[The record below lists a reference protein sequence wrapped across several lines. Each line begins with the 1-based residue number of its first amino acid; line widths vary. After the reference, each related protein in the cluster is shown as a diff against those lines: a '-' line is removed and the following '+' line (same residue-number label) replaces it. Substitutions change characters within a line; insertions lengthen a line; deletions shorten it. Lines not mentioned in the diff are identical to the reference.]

1 MDADKAAENLT
12 VIRQLMERPIRYST
26 MSGLSGI
33 LAGCAALGGVA
44 ADAWVSH
51 NLPREDAFWINLLI
65 WAGVFLTAF
74 TSSAVLTY
82 IRERKQG
89 MPFWSPIKRRILMTI
104 LPPFVAGIGLT
115 FGLVVSIFHPLQF
128 SVASGLGLFPSIW
141 MLFYGVTLWQIG
153 TFSVGELRAMG
164 IAFILAGL
172 ITAWH
177 FQYMIPGMEPRATT
191 YWTMGITFGGF
202 HIVYGIIVW
211 IRHGG

>member
-1 MDADKAAENLT
+1 MNADKAAENLT

-44 ADAWVSH
+44 ADWWVSH
-51 NLPREDAFWINLLI
+51 NLPDDALWINALV

-74 TSSAVLTY
+74 MSSAVLTY

-104 LPPFVAGIGLT
+104 LPPFVAGVGLT
-115 FGLVVSIFHPLQF
+115 AGIMYRWSVGQGPNQWGLIP
-128 SVASGLGLFPSIW
+128 PIW
-141 MLFYGVTLWQIG
+141 MTFYGVALWQIG
-153 TFSVGELRAMG
+153 LFSAGELRAMG
-164 IAFILAGL
+164 VAFILAGL
-172 ITAWH
+172 VTAC
-177 FQYMIPGMEPRATT
+177 QYQHTIPGLEPGTAP
-191 YWTMGITFGGF
+191 YWTLGITFGGF
-202 HIVYGIIVW
+202 HIIYGIIVW

>member
-44 ADAWVSH
+44 ADAWVSD
-51 NLPREDAFWINLLI
+51 NLPPGEALWINLLI
-65 WAGVFLTAF
+65 WTGVFLTAF
-74 TSSAVLTY
+74 ACSAVLTY

-104 LPPFVAGIGLT
+104 LPPFVAGVGVTLAIVYRSCTGDGPNQWGL
-115 FGLVVSIFHPLQF
+115 IP
-128 SVASGLGLFPSIW
+128 PIW
-141 MLFYGVTLWQIG
+141 MLFYGVALWQIG
-153 TFSVGELRAMG
+153 LFSAVELRAMG
-164 IAFILAGL
+164 VAFILAGL
-172 ITAWH
+172 ITACC
-177 FQYMIPGMEPRATT
+177 FQYTIPGLHPGTAP
-191 YWTMGITFGGF
+191 YWTLGITFGGF
-202 HIVYGIIVW
+202 HIVYGTIVW

>member
-44 ADAWVSH
+44 ADAWVCD
-51 NLPREDAFWINLLI
+51 NLPDDALWINLLL
-65 WAGVFLTAF
+65 WAGVFMTAF
-74 TSSAVLTY
+74 TCSAFLTY

-89 MPFWSPIKRRILMTI
+89 MPFWSPVKRRILVTI
-104 LPPFVAGIGLT
+104 LPPFVAGVGLT
-115 FGLVVSIFHPLQF
+115 LAIIHRSYTGDGPNQWGLIP
-128 SVASGLGLFPSIW
+128 PIW
-141 MLFYGVTLWQIG
+141 MTFYGVTLWQIG
-153 TFSVGELRAMG
+153 LFSAGELRAMG

-172 ITAWH
+172 VTACEY
-177 FQYMIPGMEPRATT
+177 QYSIPGAELGTAP
-191 YWTMGITFGGF
+191 YWTLGITFGGF

>member
-12 VIRQLMERPIRYST
+12 IIRQLMERPIRYST

-44 ADAWVSH
+44 ADAWVSD
-51 NLPREDAFWINLLI
+51 NLPNDALWINMLV
-65 WAGVFLTAF
+65 WAGVFITAF

-104 LPPFVAGIGLT
+104 LPPFVAGVGLT
-115 FGLVVSIFHPLQF
+115 LAIMHRWQTGDGPNQWGLVP
-128 SVASGLGLFPSIW
+128 PIW
-141 MLFYGVTLWQIG
+141 MLFYGVALWQIG
-153 TFSVGELRAMG
+153 LFSAIELRAMG
-164 IAFILAGL
+164 VAFILAGL
-172 ITAWH
+172 ITAYRY
-177 FQYMIPGMEPRATT
+177 QYTIPGLQPGSAP
-191 YWTMGITFGGF
+191 YWTLGITFGGF

>member
-44 ADAWVSH
+44 ADAWVTY
-51 NLPREDAFWINLLI
+51 NLPDDALWINMLI
-65 WAGVFLTAF
+65 WAGVFITAF
-74 TSSAVLTY
+74 TCSAVLTY

-89 MPFWSPIKRRILMTI
+89 MPFWSPVKRRILMTI

-115 FGLVVSIFHPLQF
+115 LAIIHRWQTGDGPNQWGLVP
-128 SVASGLGLFPSIW
+128 PIW
-141 MLFYGVTLWQIG
+141 MTFYGVALWQIG
-153 TFSVGELRAMG
+153 LFSAGELRAMG

-172 ITAWH
+172 VTACEY
-177 FQYMIPGMEPRATT
+177 QYTIPGLEQGTAP
-191 YWTMGITFGGF
+191 YWTLGITFGGF

>member
-44 ADAWVSH
+44 ADAWVCD
-51 NLPREDAFWINLLI
+51 NLPDDALWINLLV
-65 WAGVFLTAF
+65 WAGVFMTAF
-74 TSSAVLTY
+74 TCSAVLTY

-89 MPFWSPIKRRILMTI
+89 MPFWSPVKRRILMTI

-115 FGLVVSIFHPLQF
+115 LAIIHRWQTGDGPNQWGLVP
-128 SVASGLGLFPSIW
+128 PIW
-141 MLFYGVTLWQIG
+141 MTFYGVALWQIG
-153 TFSVGELRAMG
+153 LFSAGELRAMG

-172 ITAWH
+172 VTACEY
-177 FQYMIPGMEPRATT
+177 QYTIPGLEQGTAP
-191 YWTMGITFGGF
+191 YWTLGITFGGF